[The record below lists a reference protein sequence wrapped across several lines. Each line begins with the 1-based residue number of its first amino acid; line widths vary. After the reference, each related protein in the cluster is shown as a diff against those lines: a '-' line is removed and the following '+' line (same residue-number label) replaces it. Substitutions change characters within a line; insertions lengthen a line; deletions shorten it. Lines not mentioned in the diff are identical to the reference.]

1 MTITTLGELRTRGL
15 LDFNDGYRTKKDQLA
30 ASGFRIIRAGDIN
43 NGEVS
48 PTGPDH
54 VAEAYASAIGQKVL
68 HDNDVVLT
76 TKGTIG
82 RTALVRDAT
91 GHEIYSPQLCFF
103 RPDSSVL
110 LAKYLYFWLSGP
122 EFTYQSS
129 FMKNSTDMA
138 PYISL
143 SQLSDTR
150 ITLPPLPEQQA
161 IAEVLGALDD
171 KIAANRKLVTTSL
184 NLVQALHDQL
194 STTGDVTRTLYT
206 DVAEVGGGATPK
218 TRVPEYWDGDIH
230 WASPTDITAL
240 GAPYLHDT
248 SRHITQAGLDSCS
261 SPLYP
266 AGSILMTSR
275 ATIGA
280 FAVAQEPAAVNQ
292 GFIVLIPKREELRWW
307 VLHEMMGR
315 VKEFQNRANGA
326 TFLELSKRTFK
337 TMEFD
342 LPSDAQLLKFD
353 EFARP
358 LHEHAIAL
366 GQESQTLAQL
376 RDTLLPALMDG
387 RIRVKDAQETVEE
400 VL

>member
-171 KIAANRKLVTTSL
+171 KIAANRKLVTTINKLASVEYKKSAVTERTL
-184 NLVQALHDQL
+184 TDLASFVNGRNFTKNATGDGRVVVRIAELNSGIGGSTVRNQVEDAADDNLVRPGDILFAWSGSLTVHRWTQPEALINQHIFKVIPNDDVPYWLAYQAVKEKLPEFKSIAADKA
-194 STTGDVTRTLYT
+194 TTMGHIQRRHLDTAVMVPSPDKISEIDPLMSSLWKRAITADEESRTL
-206 DVAEVGGGATPK
+206 
-218 TRVPEYWDGDIH
+218 
-230 WASPTDITAL
+230 AS
-240 GAPYLHDT
+240 
-248 SRHITQAGLDSCS
+248 
-261 SPLYP
+261 
-266 AGSILMTSR
+266 
-275 ATIGA
+275 
-280 FAVAQEPAAVNQ
+280 
-292 GFIVLIPKREELRWW
+292 
-307 VLHEMMGR
+307 
-315 VKEFQNRANGA
+315 
-326 TFLELSKRTFK
+326 
-337 TMEFD
+337 
-342 LPSDAQLLKFD
+342 
-353 EFARP
+353 
-358 LHEHAIAL
+358 
-366 GQESQTLAQL
+366 L

-387 RIRVKDAQETVEE
+387 TIRVKDAEKQTEE

>member
-184 NLVQALHDQL
+184 TLAEAVHDLALSDEQRPLGDFMEFAYGKSLPATRRIPGEVPVVGSGGVTGSHDEALVNRPGIVVGRKGSMGTVRWMDEPFFPIDTTFYVTNKTGIPDQFWYFSLKQARFEGLNSDSAVPGLNREAALEQL
-194 STTGDVTRTLYT
+194 TRTPSESGIKRFE
-206 DVAEVGGGATPK
+206 DVALPLFELAT
-218 TRVPEYWDGDIH
+218 
-230 WASPTDITAL
+230 A
-240 GAPYLHDT
+240 
-248 SRHITQAGLDSCS
+248 
-261 SPLYP
+261 
-266 AGSILMTSR
+266 
-275 ATIGA
+275 
-280 FAVAQEPAAVNQ
+280 
-292 GFIVLIPKREELRWW
+292 
-307 VLHEMMGR
+307 
-315 VKEFQNRANGA
+315 NR
-326 TFLELSKRTFK
+326 R
-337 TMEFD
+337 
-342 LPSDAQLLKFD
+342 
-353 EFARP
+353 
-358 LHEHAIAL
+358 
-366 GQESQTLAQL
+366 ESQTLSQL

-387 RIRVKDAQETVEE
+387 TIRVKDAERLAEE
-400 VL
+400 AV

>member
-1 MTITTLGELRTRGL
+1 M

-171 KIAANRKLVTTSL
+171 KIAANRKLVTTAESYLRAIFDRDLASNDLPTSPLDSIVQL
-184 NLVQALHDQL
+184 NPKRPAPKDPAPLIPMQALPTPGITIPEFTRDTPKGGVRFTNGDTLLARITPCLENGKTAFVGSLAEGEIGIGSTEYIVLRSIEPYPLEVSYFIATDATFRAEAIRRMTGTSGRQRVKAQDVARVPIHLTSDRAAMRQFGDLARSCFQHAEIL
-194 STTGDVTRTLYT
+194 SAESRTL
-206 DVAEVGGGATPK
+206 
-218 TRVPEYWDGDIH
+218 
-230 WASPTDITAL
+230 AS
-240 GAPYLHDT
+240 
-248 SRHITQAGLDSCS
+248 
-261 SPLYP
+261 
-266 AGSILMTSR
+266 
-275 ATIGA
+275 
-280 FAVAQEPAAVNQ
+280 
-292 GFIVLIPKREELRWW
+292 
-307 VLHEMMGR
+307 
-315 VKEFQNRANGA
+315 
-326 TFLELSKRTFK
+326 
-337 TMEFD
+337 
-342 LPSDAQLLKFD
+342 
-353 EFARP
+353 
-358 LHEHAIAL
+358 
-366 GQESQTLAQL
+366 L

-387 RIRVKDAQETVEE
+387 TIRVKDAETHVEE